1 MAVDQGTPA
10 MKAGMSEI
18 ILKTA
23 DLDPGFE

>member
-1 MAVDQGTPA
+1 MAVDQDAPA

-23 DLDPGFE
+23 DRDPGFE

>member
-18 ILKTA
+18 ILKIT
-23 DLDPGFE
+23 DRDPGFE